1 MTRKAATF
9 DMSEL
14 AKDLG
19 MEMTINGLRSFQ
31 IRFFIVRM
39 LLILV
44 SLIAPIHIETRVEE

>member
-14 AKDLG
+14 SKDLG
-19 MEMTINGLRSFQ
+19 MEITIKGLRTFQ

-44 SLIAPIHIETRVEE
+44 SLIAPIHIETKVDE